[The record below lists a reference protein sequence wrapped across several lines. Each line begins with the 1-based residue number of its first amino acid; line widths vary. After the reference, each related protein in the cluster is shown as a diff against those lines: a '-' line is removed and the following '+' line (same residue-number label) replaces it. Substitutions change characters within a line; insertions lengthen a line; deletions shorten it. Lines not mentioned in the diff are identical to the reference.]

1 MRFVILSVG
10 KVKDGYLK
18 SGVNDFMTRLRP
30 YMNIDYVEGME
41 EKTPPNPSDAQIAAV
56 VDKEGKRI
64 LAHLKEGDFLA
75 ALDSRGKQFTSE
87 EMASKIQDWMNQ
99 GTSRVVFAIGGSH
112 GLSSEVLKRADMTL
126 SLSKM
131 TFLHQMTVMIL
142 LEQLYRGMKII
153 KGEPYHK

>member
-30 YMNIDYVEGME
+30 YMNVDYIEGME
-41 EKTPPNPSDAQIAAV
+41 EKTPPNPSDAQITAV

-64 LAHLKEGDFLA
+64 LAQLKDGDFLV
-75 ALDSRGKQFTSE
+75 ALDSHGKQLTSE
-87 EMASKIQDWMNQ
+87 ELADKIQDWMNQ

-112 GLSSEVLKRADMTL
+112 GLSPEVLKHAYIKL

-131 TFLHQMTVMIL
+131 TFLHQMTAMIL